1 MKTKYIPIISLFLL
15 TLTAWAQNPKI
26 KKANEEFDN
35 YAYIDARK
43 IYLNIVKDGYQ
54 SVQVFKKLAD
64 TYYFNSEYIEAVEW
78 YNRLLMNYPEAM
90 ETDYYYRYAQSL
102 KSIDQYAAASKMMEK
117 YRESIQNSLG
127 SNYSLNALLDSTET
141 TYDIINA
148 TESLGSSDFGPSFYG
163 EKIVYASASKN
174 TKGSKTDEWTGLPFL
189 DLFEAEKDSLGK
201 LKNPIALRGNINTP
215 YHESSTAFTKDG
227 ETVYFTRNNYLNG
240 KKRRGKNRL
249 IGLKI
254 YKAEKNTKGEWTNIK
269 ELPFNSDSY
278 SVAHP
283 TLSIDEKRLYF
294 SSNMPGTLGKSDIW
308 YVDILGG
315 DNYSKPVNLGNTIN
329 TIERESFPFI
339 SETNNLYFSSDGHV
353 GLGGLDIFV
362 VSLNIKGNFSEVA
375 NLKKPL
381 NTNQDDFGFII
392 NETLNSGYF
401 SSNRDGED
409 GSVSDDIYAFY
420 ESCNVTIEGLVTDA
434 ITGSPVSG
442 ANVTLIDDK
451 NNPIDNQQTS
461 ETGTYSFPVNVDC
474 LKQYA
479 IRVSNETKKYLPTE
493 TTLTTP
499 QGKNALQVNIQLVPP
514 DCPPEDLG
522 CRLDL
527 QPIYFDYG
535 KFNIRPDAEVEL
547 AKILQALKE
556 YPQLKIHIESHTDSR
571 SSSSFN
577 LKLSENRARSTRNW
591 LIEHGIQSNRLTAK
605 GYGET
610 QLLNHCSNGVKCSE
624 EEHQL
629 NRRSMFI
636 IKN

>member
-1 MKTKYIPIISLFLL
+1 MKTRFLPIISLFLL
-15 TLTAWAQNPKI
+15 TLNICAQNPKI

-54 SVQVFKKLAD
+54 SAQVFKKLGD
-64 TYYFNSEYIEAVEW
+64 TYYFNSEYVEAVEW

-90 ETDYYYRYAQSL
+90 DADYYYRYAQSL

-117 YRESIQNSLG
+117 YQESIQNSTT
-127 SNYSLNALLDSTET
+127 NHYTLNALLDSTET
-141 TYDIINA
+141 EYTFINA
-148 TESLGSSDFGPSFYG
+148 TESSGSSDFGPSYYG
-163 EKIVYASASKN
+163 EKIVYASASKSS
-174 TKGSKTDEWTGLPFL
+174 KGSKTDEWTGLPFL
-189 DLFEAEKDSLGK
+189 DLYEAEIDSVGK
-201 LKNPIALRGNINTP
+201 LKNPIALRGKINTP

-227 ETVYFTRNNYLNG
+227 ETVYFTRNNYING
-240 KKRRGKNRL
+240 KKKRGKNRL
-249 IGLKI
+249 VGLKI
-254 YKAEKNTKGEWTNIK
+254 YKAEKNSKGEWTNIK
-269 ELPFNSDSY
+269 ELPFNSDAY

-283 TLSIDEKRLYF
+283 TLSIDERRLYF

-315 DNYSKPVNLGNTIN
+315 DHYGKPVNLGNTIN

-362 VSLNIKGNFSEVA
+362 VSLNLKGKYSEVT
-375 NLKKPL
+375 NLKQPI

-420 ESCNVTIEGLVTDA
+420 ESCDITIEGLVTDA
-434 ITGSPVSG
+434 VTGAPVSN
-442 ANVTLIDDK
+442 ATIILIDDK
-451 NNPIDNQQTS
+451 NNPLEEQKTS
-461 ETGTYSFPVNVDC
+461 ETGIYSFSDNIDC
-474 LKQYA
+474 LQPYA
-479 IRVSNETKKYLPTE
+479 IRVSYEDGKYHPTE

-499 QGKNALQVNIQLVPP
+499 RGKNALQVDIQMVP
-514 DCPPEDLG
+514 DCPPDDLG

-535 KFNIRPDAEVEL
+535 KYNIRPDAEVEL

-577 LKLSENRARSTRNW
+577 LRLSENRARSTRKW
-591 LIEHGIQSNRLTAK
+591 LIDHGISASRLTAK

-610 QLLNHCSNGVKCSE
+610 RLLNNCSNGVKCSE

-636 IKN
+636 IKK